1 MIRRLFA
8 VVLSALALSTLSV
21 PALAVDV
28 NKASQAELESIRGVG
43 PAMSG
48 RILEARKAGPFKDW
62 ADVVERV
69 PGIGPG
75 NAARLSQGG
84 LTVAGA
90 AYAGAPA
97 AAPEKSA
104 KAGKPT
110 VEKTSER
117 TGDKSAAPKS

>member
-8 VVLSALALSTLSV
+8 VVLSALALSTLSAPV
-21 PALAVDV
+21 LAVDL
-28 NKASQAELESIRGVG
+28 NKASQAELESVKGVG
-43 PAMSG
+43 PALSG

-90 AYAGAPA
+90 AYTGAPA
-97 AAPEKSA
+97 TASDKSA

-110 VEKTSER
+110 GEKTA
-117 TGDKSAAPKS
+117 DKSAAPKS